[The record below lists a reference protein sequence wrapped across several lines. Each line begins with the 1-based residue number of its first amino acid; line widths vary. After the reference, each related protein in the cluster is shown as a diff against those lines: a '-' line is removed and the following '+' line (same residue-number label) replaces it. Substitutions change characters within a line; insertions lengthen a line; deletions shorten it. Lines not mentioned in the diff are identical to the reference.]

1 MRIYVAGNKLLNQDN
16 LPLRI
21 LPLLR
26 KEFSNIAFE
35 ELDPSENLPSEDL
48 ILIDTVAGIDK
59 VEAFSDINSFQA
71 GGDYSVHDYDFLFE
85 LKLNMKLGKIKNLL
99 IIGVPMNLAE
109 DEALEQL
116 IEKIDKLKN
125 IKK

>member
-48 ILIDTVAGIDK
+48 ILIDTVMGIDK
-59 VEAFSDINSFQA
+59 VETFSDINSFQA
-71 GGDYSVHDYDFLFE
+71 GSDYSVHDYDFLLE

-99 IIGVPMNLAE
+99 IIGIPMNLAE

-116 IEKIDKLKN
+116 TEKIDKLKN